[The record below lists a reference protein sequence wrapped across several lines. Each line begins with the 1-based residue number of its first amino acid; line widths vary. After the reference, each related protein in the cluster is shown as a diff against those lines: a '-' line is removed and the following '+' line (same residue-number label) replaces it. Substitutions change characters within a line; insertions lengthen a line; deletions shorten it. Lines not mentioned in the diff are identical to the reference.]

1 MRPNQET
8 DLAID
13 CEALLELIP
22 EYAFGVTEAEQ
33 SRQIE
38 ASLPHCPEAT
48 ALLEDY
54 RHLQDELRAGVPQVE
69 PSLELGTRL
78 MAAVAE
84 PIPFT
89 HYPPAPVPVTSVE
102 KTSQSR
108 TRTMRVAWVAAI

>member
-33 SRQIE
+33 SRLVE

-54 RHLQDELRAGVPQVE
+54 RHLQDELRAGVPQLE
-69 PSLELGTRL
+69 PSPELGTRL

-89 HYPPAPVPVTSVE
+89 AHPPAP
-102 KTSQSR
+102 
-108 TRTMRVAWVAAI
+108 AAISATF